1 MPLARVITRNPD
13 DARELHQQLV
23 ERGYRVEY
31 ADPSALTA
39 GPADLE
45 IDLQRRPLDEA
56 LRLASEWAETSG
68 ADVYIAPGALP
79 HVESRVANEPQD
91 AIEPSR
97 IAEQQPLERYQ
108 HPSEPVMQRPEPA
121 EPEPVPEI
129 SSYVPL
135 TFSQPERSPNESE
148 PEESA
153 PRSEVLRETVANAA
167 GIVAD
172 SLHETKEAVSQGFSD
187 LKQRFVQERR
197 PKLAEPSMLQR
208 WNRTLAE
215 RRASRQERKERE
227 REIARMAR
235 EERARRE
242 ARAATLARDLQQVR
256 ERESKARPEFVARA
270 AMPVMQQRSTSL
282 ETPEAA
288 SERRTMSPRREYQRD
303 EGAEYWRGA
312 FTGAAA
318 VAVILMIAWATLGT
332 SRPPAAPHSSG
343 QIKQDVPFGPV
354 TLTPGASTARPSA
367 PVSTAR
373 PSAPPSTASRSVTPP
388 PKPAPVRTH
397 RARRSAGNSRVAE
410 DEVIVHHYGA
420 TKPAASNATARN
432 TGPKRISDQ

>member
-23 ERGYRVEY
+23 ERGYDVEY
-31 ADPSALTA
+31 ADPSALNA

-56 LRLASEWAETSG
+56 LRLASEWAEISG

-79 HVESRVANEPQD
+79 FVESRVANEPQD
-91 AIEPSR
+91 AIEPQR
-97 IAEQQPLERYQ
+97 IAEQQPLEP
-108 HPSEPVMQRPEPA
+108 HEHLNEPVTQRYEPA

-135 TFSQPERSPNESE
+135 TFSQPERSLNQSE

-187 LKQRFVQERR
+187 LKQRFVHERR
-197 PKLAEPSMLQR
+197 PKPAEPSMLQR
-208 WNRTLAE
+208 WNRALAE
-215 RRASRQERKERE
+215 RRASRQERKESE

-242 ARAATLARDLQQVR
+242 ARAATLARDLQEVG
-256 ERESKARPEFVARA
+256 ERESESRPEFVARA
-270 AMPVMQQRSTSL
+270 AVPVMQQRSTS
-282 ETPEAA
+282 PASPQPA
-288 SERRTMSPRREYQRD
+288 SERRTMAPRREYQRD

-354 TLTPGASTARPSA
+354 TLTPGASTARPLAPSA
-367 PVSTAR
+367 APRQSPPQSTA
-373 PSAPPSTASRSVTPP
+373 ARSVTPT
-388 PKPAPVRTH
+388 PKPPPVRTQ
-397 RARRSAGNSRVAE
+397 RARRGAGNSGVAE

-420 TKPAASNATARN
+420 TKPAPSNATAHN